1 MIRIKNVIS
10 EKENKLD
17 PKNIRDW
24 LRGPMI
30 PMATPFTE
38 DFQLDLEAFSYN
50 VNFTIE
56 HGVKTGNGALL
67 VGGAAG
73 EHPLLN
79 IEERKTIMTTAVEA
93 ANNRVPILTSVQHTD
108 PRIVIELAKHAAKV
122 GLQAV
127 QVSPLYYY
135 PATDQDVL
143 RLFKQVSEQ
152 IDISIMVYNTWWLGF
167 HMNSDLL
174 NQLAQIEIVR
184 ALKWAA
190 PDQESFR
197 GIISSFHK
205 ELVIYDN
212 TDQLSWSH
220 ALGAQGFIGHLGT
233 CWPEYPLRTWEVL
246 EKRDYDG
253 VEDHLDS
260 FKVPW
265 RRWVE
270 KVQVLT
276 AGEGPLV
283 KAPMQIAG
291 LPAGPPRPPAIRPPY
306 HLIRELEDI
315 MKHAGVPNTAL
326 SYKSFLKHKKFQN
339 S

>member
-1 MIRIKNVIS
+1 MDTS
-10 EKENKLD
+10 T
-17 PKNIRDW
+17 IRDW

-38 DFQLDLEAFSYN
+38 DFELDLESFSYN

-56 HGVKTGNGALL
+56 HGVKTGTGALL

-79 IEERKTIMTTAVEA
+79 IEERKAIMTSAVEA
-93 ANNRVPILTSVQHTD
+93 ANNRVPLLTSVQHTD
-108 PRIVIELAKHAAKV
+108 PRIVIELAKHASKV

-143 RLFKQVSEQ
+143 RLFKQLSDQ

-174 NQLAQIEIVR
+174 NQLSQIEIVR

-190 PDQESFR
+190 PDHDSFR
-197 GIISSFHK
+197 DIIESFHK

-212 TDQLSWSH
+212 TDQISLSHS
-220 ALGAQGFIGHLGT
+220 LGAQGFVGHLGT
-233 CWPEYPLRTWEVL
+233 CWPEYPLRTWELL
-246 EKRDYDG
+246 EKEDYSS
-253 VEDHLDS
+253 VKDHLDS
-260 FKVPW
+260 FKVGW

-270 KVQVLT
+270 KVGVLT

-283 KAPMQIAG
+283 KTPMEIAG
-291 LPAGPPRPPAIRPPY
+291 LKVGPPRPPGIRPPN
-306 HLIRELEDI
+306 HLIQELSQI
-315 MKHAGVPNTAL
+315 MKAAGVP
-326 SYKSFLKHKKFQN
+326 SI
-339 S
+339 

>member
-122 GLQAV
+122 
-127 QVSPLYYY
+127 
-135 PATDQDVL
+135 
-143 RLFKQVSEQ
+143 
-152 IDISIMVYNTWWLGF
+152 
-167 HMNSDLL
+167 
-174 NQLAQIEIVR
+174 
-184 ALKWAA
+184 
-190 PDQESFR
+190 
-197 GIISSFHK
+197 
-205 ELVIYDN
+205 
-212 TDQLSWSH
+212 
-220 ALGAQGFIGHLGT
+220 
-233 CWPEYPLRTWEVL
+233 
-246 EKRDYDG
+246 
-253 VEDHLDS
+253 
-260 FKVPW
+260 
-265 RRWVE
+265 
-270 KVQVLT
+270 
-276 AGEGPLV
+276 
-283 KAPMQIAG
+283 
-291 LPAGPPRPPAIRPPY
+291 
-306 HLIRELEDI
+306 
-315 MKHAGVPNTAL
+315 
-326 SYKSFLKHKKFQN
+326 
-339 S
+339 

>member
-1 MIRIKNVIS
+1 
-10 EKENKLD
+10 
-17 PKNIRDW
+17 
-24 LRGPMI
+24 MI

-108 PRIVIELAKHAAKV
+108 PRIVIELAKHASKV

-212 TDQLSWSH
+212 TDQLSLSH
-220 ALGAQGFIGHLGT
+220 SLGAQGFIGHLGT
-233 CWPEYPLRTWEVL
+233 CWPEYPLRTWELL

-283 KAPMQIAG
+283 KTPMEIAG
-291 LPAGPPRPPAIRPPY
+291 LKVGPPRPPGIRPPN
-306 HLIRELEDI
+306 HLIQELEQN
-315 MKHAGVPNTAL
+315 METAGVP
-326 SYKSFLKHKKFQN
+326 KFK
-339 S
+339 

>member
-1 MIRIKNVIS
+1 M
-10 EKENKLD
+10 D

-233 CWPEYPLRTWEVL
+233 CWPEYPLRTWELL

-326 SYKSFLKHKKFQN
+326 SNKSFLKHKKFQN

>member
-1 MIRIKNVIS
+1 M
-10 EKENKLD
+10 D

-190 PDQESFR
+190 PNQESFR

-233 CWPEYPLRTWEVL
+233 CWPEYPLRTWELL

>member
-1 MIRIKNVIS
+1 M
-10 EKENKLD
+10 D

-233 CWPEYPLRTWEVL
+233 CWPEYPLRTWELL

-326 SYKSFLKHKKFQN
+326 SYKSFLKHTKFQN

>member
-1 MIRIKNVIS
+1 M
-10 EKENKLD
+10 LD
-17 PKNIRDW
+17 PNNIKDW
-24 LRGPMI
+24 LRGPLI

-38 DFQLDLEAFSYN
+38 DFDLDLEAFSYN

-108 PRIVIELAKHAAKV
+108 PRIVIELAKHASKV

-190 PDQESFR
+190 PNQESFR

-212 TDQLSWSH
+212 TDQLSLSH
-220 ALGAQGFIGHLGT
+220 SLGAQGFVGHLGT
-233 CWPEYPLRTWEVL
+233 CWPEYPLRTWELL
-246 EKRDYDG
+246 EKEDYSS
-253 VEDHLDS
+253 VKDHLDS
-260 FKVPW
+260 FKVGW

-270 KVQVLT
+270 KVGVLT

-283 KAPMQIAG
+283 KTPMEIAG
-291 LPAGPPRPPAIRPPY
+291 LKVGPPRPPGIRPPN
-306 HLIRELEDI
+306 HLIQELEQI
-315 MKHAGVPNTAL
+315 METAGVP
-326 SYKSFLKHKKFQN
+326 KFK
-339 S
+339 

>member
-1 MIRIKNVIS
+1 M
-10 EKENKLD
+10 LD
-17 PKNIRDW
+17 PNNIKDW
-24 LRGPMI
+24 LRGPLI

-38 DFQLDLEAFSYN
+38 DFDLDLEAFSYN

-79 IEERKTIMTTAVEA
+79 IEERKTIMTSAVEA
-93 ANNRVPILTSVQHTD
+93 ANNRVPVLTSVQHTD
-108 PRIVIELAKHAAKV
+108 PRIVIELAKHASKV

-143 RLFKQVSEQ
+143 RLFKQLSDQ

-197 GIISSFHK
+197 GIIASFHK

-212 TDQLSWSH
+212 TDQVSLSHS
-220 ALGAQGFIGHLGT
+220 LGAQGFVGHLGT
-233 CWPEYPLRTWEVL
+233 CWPEYPLRTWELL
-246 EKRDYDG
+246 EKEDYSS
-253 VEDHLDS
+253 VKDHLDS
-260 FKVPW
+260 FKVGW
-265 RRWVE
+265 RRWIE
-270 KVQVLT
+270 KVGVLT

-283 KAPMQIAG
+283 KTPMEIAG
-291 LPAGPPRPPAIRPPY
+291 LKVGPPRPPGIRPPN
-306 HLIRELEDI
+306 HLIQELEQI
-315 MKHAGVPNTAL
+315 METAGVP
-326 SYKSFLKHKKFQN
+326 KFK
-339 S
+339 

>member
-1 MIRIKNVIS
+1 M
-10 EKENKLD
+10 D

-233 CWPEYPLRTWEVL
+233 CWPEYPLRTWELL

-260 FKVPW
+260 YKVPW

>member
-326 SYKSFLKHKKFQN
+326 SYKSFLKHTKFQN

>member
-1 MIRIKNVIS
+1 M
-10 EKENKLD
+10 D

-108 PRIVIELAKHAAKV
+108 PRIVIELAKHASKV

-220 ALGAQGFIGHLGT
+220 ALGAQGFIGHRGT
-233 CWPEYPLRTWEVL
+233 CWPEYPLRTWELL

>member
-1 MIRIKNVIS
+1 M
-10 EKENKLD
+10 LD
-17 PKNIRDW
+17 PNNIKDW
-24 LRGPMI
+24 LRGPLI

-38 DFQLDLEAFSYN
+38 DFDLDLEAFSYN

-93 ANNRVPILTSVQHTD
+93 ANNRVPVLTSVQHTD
-108 PRIVIELAKHAAKV
+108 PRIVIELAKHASKV

-143 RLFKQVSEQ
+143 RLFKQLSDQ

-167 HMNSDLL
+167 HINSDLL
-174 NQLAQIEIVR
+174 NQLSQIEIVR

-190 PDQESFR
+190 PDNDSFR
-197 GIISSFHK
+197 DIIESFHK

-212 TDQLSWSH
+212 TDQVSLSHS
-220 ALGAQGFIGHLGT
+220 LGAQGFVGHLGT
-233 CWPEYPLRTWEVL
+233 CWPEYPLRTWELL
-246 EKRDYDG
+246 EKEDYSS
-253 VEDHLDS
+253 VKDHLDS
-260 FKVPW
+260 FKVGW
-265 RRWVE
+265 RRWIE
-270 KVQVLT
+270 KVGVLT

-283 KAPMQIAG
+283 KTPMEIAG
-291 LPAGPPRPPAIRPPY
+291 LKVGPPRPPGIRPPN
-306 HLIRELEDI
+306 HLIQELEQI
-315 MKHAGVPNTAL
+315 METAGVP
-326 SYKSFLKHKKFQN
+326 KFK
-339 S
+339 

>member
-1 MIRIKNVIS
+1 M
-10 EKENKLD
+10 LD
-17 PKNIRDW
+17 PNNIKDW
-24 LRGPMI
+24 LRGPLI

-38 DFQLDLEAFSYN
+38 DFDLDLDAFSYN

-79 IEERKTIMTTAVEA
+79 IEERKTIMTSAVEA
-93 ANNRVPILTSVQHTD
+93 ANNRVPVLTSVQHTD
-108 PRIVIELAKHAAKV
+108 PRIVIELAKHASKV

-143 RLFKQVSEQ
+143 RLFKQLSDQ

-167 HMNSDLL
+167 HINSDLL
-174 NQLAQIEIVR
+174 NQLSQIEIVR

-190 PDQESFR
+190 PDNDSFR
-197 GIISSFHK
+197 DIIESFHK

-212 TDQLSWSH
+212 TDQVSLSHS
-220 ALGAQGFIGHLGT
+220 LGAQGFVGHLGT
-233 CWPEYPLRTWEVL
+233 CWPEYPLRTWELL
-246 EKRDYDG
+246 EKEDYSS
-253 VEDHLDS
+253 VKDHLDS
-260 FKVPW
+260 FKVGW
-265 RRWVE
+265 RRWIE
-270 KVQVLT
+270 KVGVLT

-283 KAPMQIAG
+283 KTPMEIAG
-291 LPAGPPRPPAIRPPY
+291 LKVGPPRPPGIRPPN
-306 HLIRELEDI
+306 HLIQELEQI
-315 MKHAGVPNTAL
+315 METAGVP
-326 SYKSFLKHKKFQN
+326 KFK
-339 S
+339 

>member
-1 MIRIKNVIS
+1 M
-10 EKENKLD
+10 D

-73 EHPLLN
+73 EHPLLK

-233 CWPEYPLRTWEVL
+233 CWPEYPLRTWELL

>member
-1 MIRIKNVIS
+1 M
-10 EKENKLD
+10 D

-233 CWPEYPLRTWEVL
+233 CWPEYPLRTWELL

>member
-1 MIRIKNVIS
+1 M
-10 EKENKLD
+10 D

-108 PRIVIELAKHAAKV
+108 PRIVIELAKHASKV

-233 CWPEYPLRTWEVL
+233 CWPEYPLRTWELL

-326 SYKSFLKHKKFQN
+326 SYKSFLKHTKFQN

>member
-1 MIRIKNVIS
+1 M
-10 EKENKLD
+10 D

-108 PRIVIELAKHAAKV
+108 PRIVIELAKHASKV

-212 TDQLSWSH
+212 TDQLSLSH
-220 ALGAQGFIGHLGT
+220 SLGAQGFIGHLGT
-233 CWPEYPLRTWEVL
+233 CWPEYPLRTWELL

>member
-1 MIRIKNVIS
+1 M
-10 EKENKLD
+10 D

-108 PRIVIELAKHAAKV
+108 PRIVIELAKHASKV

-233 CWPEYPLRTWEVL
+233 CWPEYPLRTWELL

>member
-1 MIRIKNVIS
+1 
-10 EKENKLD
+10 LD

-233 CWPEYPLRTWEVL
+233 CWPEYPLRTWELL

>member
-1 MIRIKNVIS
+1 M
-10 EKENKLD
+10 D

-79 IEERKTIMTTAVEA
+79 IEERKTILTTAVEA

-108 PRIVIELAKHAAKV
+108 PRIVIELAKHASKV

-233 CWPEYPLRTWEVL
+233 CWPEYPLRTWELL

>member
-212 TDQLSWSH
+212 TDQLSLSH
-220 ALGAQGFIGHLGT
+220 SLGAQGFIGHLGT
-233 CWPEYPLRTWEVL
+233 CWPEYPLRTWELL
-246 EKRDYDG
+246 EKKEYSA
-253 VEDHLDS
+253 VKDHLDS
-260 FKVPW
+260 FKVGW

-291 LPAGPPRPPAIRPPY
+291 LPAGRPRPPAIRPPY

>member
-1 MIRIKNVIS
+1 M
-10 EKENKLD
+10 D

-212 TDQLSWSH
+212 TDQLSLSH
-220 ALGAQGFIGHLGT
+220 SLGAQGFIGHLGT
-233 CWPEYPLRTWEVL
+233 CWPEYPLRTWELL

-326 SYKSFLKHKKFQN
+326 SYKSFLKHTKFQN

>member
-1 MIRIKNVIS
+1 M
-10 EKENKLD
+10 D

-197 GIISSFHK
+197 GIIASFHK

-212 TDQLSWSH
+212 TDQLSLSH
-220 ALGAQGFIGHLGT
+220 SLGAQGFIGHLGT
-233 CWPEYPLRTWEVL
+233 CWPEYPLRTWELL
-246 EKRDYDG
+246 EKRDYDV

>member
-1 MIRIKNVIS
+1 M
-10 EKENKLD
+10 D

-233 CWPEYPLRTWEVL
+233 CWPEYPLRTWELL
-246 EKRDYDG
+246 EKRYYDG

>member
-108 PRIVIELAKHAAKV
+108 PRIVIELAKHASKV

-233 CWPEYPLRTWEVL
+233 CWPEYPLRTWELL

>member
-1 MIRIKNVIS
+1 M
-10 EKENKLD
+10 LD
-17 PKNIRDW
+17 PNNIKDW
-24 LRGPMI
+24 LRGPLI

-38 DFQLDLEAFSYN
+38 DFDLDLEAFSYN

-93 ANNRVPILTSVQHTD
+93 ANNRVPLLTSVQHTD
-108 PRIVIELAKHAAKV
+108 PRIVIELAKHASKV

-143 RLFKQVSEQ
+143 RLFKQLSDQ

-190 PDQESFR
+190 PDHDSFR
-197 GIISSFHK
+197 DIIESFHK

-212 TDQLSWSH
+212 TDQISLSHS
-220 ALGAQGFIGHLGT
+220 LGAQGFVGHLGT
-233 CWPEYPLRTWEVL
+233 CWPEYPLRTWELL
-246 EKRDYDG
+246 EKEDYSS
-253 VEDHLDS
+253 VKDHLDS
-260 FKVPW
+260 FKVGW

-270 KVQVLT
+270 KVGVLT

-283 KAPMQIAG
+283 KTPMEIAG
-291 LPAGPPRPPAIRPPY
+291 LKVGPPRPPGIRPPN
-306 HLIRELEDI
+306 HLIQELEQI
-315 MKHAGVPNTAL
+315 MKAAGVPRF
-326 SYKSFLKHKKFQN
+326 K
-339 S
+339 

>member
-1 MIRIKNVIS
+1 M
-10 EKENKLD
+10 LD
-17 PKNIRDW
+17 PNNIKDW
-24 LRGPMI
+24 LRGPLI

-38 DFQLDLEAFSYN
+38 DFDLDLEAFSYN

-79 IEERKTIMTTAVEA
+79 IEERKTIMTSAVEA
-93 ANNRVPILTSVQHTD
+93 ANNRVPVLTSVQHTD
-108 PRIVIELAKHAAKV
+108 PRIVIELAKHASKV

-197 GIISSFHK
+197 GIISSFQK

-212 TDQLSWSH
+212 TDQVSLSHS
-220 ALGAQGFIGHLGT
+220 LGAQGFVGHLGT
-233 CWPEYPLRTWEVL
+233 CWPEYPLRTWELL

-326 SYKSFLKHKKFQN
+326 SYKSFLKHKKSQN